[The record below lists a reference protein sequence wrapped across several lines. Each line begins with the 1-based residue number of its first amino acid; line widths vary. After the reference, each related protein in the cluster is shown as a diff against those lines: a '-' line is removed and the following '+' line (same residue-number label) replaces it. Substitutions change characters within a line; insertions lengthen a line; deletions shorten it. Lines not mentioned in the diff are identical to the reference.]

1 MRPEYVEKRKQK
13 MRERRGDTFDWIE
26 SVVLAL
32 VTCVLIFIFGVRV
45 VGVEGT
51 SMINTLENGDRLL
64 ISNLFYEPEAGDIVV
79 LRKLSFSKDPIVKR
93 VIATEGQVVKMDFE
107 RGIVYVDDVALD
119 EPYAHL
125 EMLPMRTLDFN
136 ALIDKDIGGVV
147 VPEGHIFVLGD
158 NRNGSQDS
166 RDEHIGCVDNRYVMG
181 RAFLLIYPG
190 LDIDSGKS
198 DFSRIGVIK

>member
-1 MRPEYVEKRKQK
+1 MRPEYVEKRKRK
-13 MRERRGDTFDWIE
+13 MRERRGNTFDWIE

-32 VTCVLIFIFGVRV
+32 VTCVLVFTFGVRV

-51 SMINTLENGDRLL
+51 SMINTLENGDRIL

-107 RGIVYVDDVALD
+107 RGIVYVDDVPLD
-119 EPYAHL
+119 EPYVHL

-136 ALIDKDIGGVV
+136 ALVEKDIGGVV

-190 LDIDSGKS
+190 KDIDSGKS
-198 DFSRIGVIK
+198 DFGRIGVIR

>member
-1 MRPEYVEKRKQK
+1 MRPEYVAKRKRK
-13 MRERRGDTFDWIE
+13 MRERRGNTFDWIE

-32 VTCVLIFIFGVRV
+32 VTCVLVFTFGVRV

-51 SMINTLENGDRLL
+51 SMINTLENGDRIL

-107 RGIVYVDDVALD
+107 RGVVYVDDVALD
-119 EPYAHL
+119 EPYVHL
-125 EMLPMRTLDFN
+125 EMLPMRALDFN
-136 ALIDKDIGGVV
+136 AIIDKDVGGVV

-181 RAFLLIYPG
+181 HAFLLIYPG

-198 DFSRIGVIK
+198 DFSRIGVIR

>member
-181 RAFLLIYPG
+181 RAFLLVYPG
-190 LDIDSGKS
+190 IDIDSGKS

>member
-13 MRERRGDTFDWIE
+13 MRVRRGNNFDWIE
-26 SVVLAL
+26 SIVLAL
-32 VTCVLIFIFGVRV
+32 VTCVLMFTFAVRV

-51 SMINTLENGDRLL
+51 SMINTLEHGDRLL

-107 RGIVYVDDVALD
+107 RGIVYVDDVPLE
-119 EPYAHL
+119 EPYVNL
-125 EMLPMRTLDFN
+125 EMLPMRSLDFN
-136 ALIDKDIGGVV
+136 ALIEKDVGGVV

-190 LDIDSGKS
+190 QNIDDMQR
-198 DFSRIGVIK
+198 DFGRIGVIK

>member
-1 MRPEYVEKRKQK
+1 MRPEYVEKRKRK
-13 MRERRGDTFDWIE
+13 MRERRGNTFDWIE

-32 VTCVLIFIFGVRV
+32 VTCVIIFTFVARV

-51 SMINTLENGDRLL
+51 SMINTLENGDRVL

-107 RGIVYVDDVALD
+107 RGIVYVDDVPLD
-119 EPYAHL
+119 EPYVHL
-125 EMLPMRTLDFN
+125 EMLPMRSLDFN

-166 RDEHIGCVDNRYVMG
+166 RDEHIGCVDERYVMG

-190 LDIDSGKS
+190 CNIDSGKS
-198 DFSRIGVIK
+198 DFGRIGVIK

>member
-1 MRPEYVEKRKQK
+1 MRPEYVAKRKRK
-13 MRERRGDTFDWIE
+13 MRERRGNTFDWIE

-32 VTCVLIFIFGVRV
+32 VTCVLVFTFGVRV

-51 SMINTLENGDRLL
+51 SMINTLENGDRIL

-119 EPYAHL
+119 EPYVHL
-125 EMLPMRTLDFN
+125 EMLPMRALDFN
-136 ALIDKDIGGVV
+136 AIIDKDVGGVV

-181 RAFLLIYPG
+181 HAFLLIYPG

-198 DFSRIGVIK
+198 DFSRIGVIR

>member
-107 RGIVYVDDVALD
+107 RGIVYVDDVALE
-119 EPYAHL
+119 EPYVHL
-125 EMLPMRTLDFN
+125 EMLPMRALDFN
-136 ALIDKDIGGVV
+136 AIIDKDIGGVV

-166 RDEHIGCVDNRYVMG
+166 RDEHIGCVDNRSIMG

-190 LDIDSGKS
+190 QNIDSGKS
-198 DFSRIGVIK
+198 DMSRIGVIK

>member
-13 MRERRGDTFDWIE
+13 MRERRGNTFDWIE

-32 VTCVLIFIFGVRV
+32 VTCVLIFTFGVRV

-51 SMINTLENGDRLL
+51 SMINTLENGDRIL

-119 EPYAHL
+119 EPYVHL
-125 EMLPMRTLDFN
+125 EMLPMRALDFN
-136 ALIDKDIGGVV
+136 ALVEKDIGGVV

-166 RDEHIGCVDNRYVMG
+166 RDEHIGCVDKRYVMG

-190 LDIDSGKS
+190 MDIDSGKS
-198 DFSRIGVIK
+198 DFGRIGAIR

>member
-107 RGIVYVDDVALD
+107 RGIVYVDDVALE
-119 EPYAHL
+119 EPYVHL
-125 EMLPMRTLDFN
+125 EMLPMRALDFN
-136 ALIDKDIGGVV
+136 AIIDKDIGGVV

-166 RDEHIGCVDNRYVMG
+166 RDEHIGCVDNRYIMG

-190 LDIDSGKS
+190 QNIDSGKS
-198 DFSRIGVIK
+198 DMSRIGVIK

>member
-13 MRERRGDTFDWIE
+13 MRVRRGNNFDWIE
-26 SVVLAL
+26 SIVLAL
-32 VTCVLIFIFGVRV
+32 VTCVLLFTFAVRV

-51 SMINTLENGDRLL
+51 SMINTLEHGDRLL

-107 RGIVYVDDVALD
+107 RGIVYVDDVPLE
-119 EPYAHL
+119 EPYVNL
-125 EMLPMRTLDFN
+125 EMLPMRSLDFN
-136 ALIDKDIGGVV
+136 ALIEKDVGGVV

-190 LDIDSGKS
+190 QNIDDMQR
-198 DFSRIGVIK
+198 DFGRIGVIK

>member
-1 MRPEYVEKRKQK
+1 MRPEYVAKRKRK
-13 MRERRGDTFDWIE
+13 MRERRGNTFDWIE

-32 VTCVLIFIFGVRV
+32 VTCVLVFTFGVRV

-51 SMINTLENGDRLL
+51 SMINTLENGDRIL

-107 RGIVYVDDVALD
+107 RGIVYVDDVVLD
-119 EPYAHL
+119 EPYVHL
-125 EMLPMRTLDFN
+125 EMLPMRALDFN
-136 ALIDKDIGGVV
+136 ALIEKDIGGVV

-166 RDEHIGCVDNRYVMG
+166 RDEHIGCVDNRYIMG

-190 LDIDSGKS
+190 MDIDSGKS
-198 DFSRIGVIK
+198 DFGRIGVIR

>member
-13 MRERRGDTFDWIE
+13 MRERRGNTFDWIE

-32 VTCVLIFIFGVRV
+32 VTCVLIFTFGVRV

-51 SMINTLENGDRLL
+51 SMINTLENGDRIL

-119 EPYAHL
+119 EPYVHL
-125 EMLPMRTLDFN
+125 EMLPMRALDFN
-136 ALIDKDIGGVV
+136 ALVEKDIGGVV

-181 RAFLLIYPG
+181 RAFLLVYPG
-190 LDIDSGKS
+190 IDIDSGKS

>member
-1 MRPEYVEKRKQK
+1 MRPEYVEKRKRK
-13 MRERRGDTFDWIE
+13 MRERRGNTFDWIE

-32 VTCVLIFIFGVRV
+32 VTCVILFTFVARV

-51 SMINTLENGDRLL
+51 SMINTLENGDRIL

-107 RGIVYVDDVALD
+107 RGIVYVDDVALE
-119 EPYAHL
+119 EPYVHL
-125 EMLPMRTLDFN
+125 EMLPMRSLDFN
-136 ALIDKDIGGVV
+136 ALIEKDIGGVV

-166 RDEHIGCVDNRYVMG
+166 RDEHIGCVDERYVMG
-181 RAFLLIYPG
+181 RAILLLYPG
-190 LDIDSGKS
+190 MDIDSGKA

>member
-13 MRERRGDTFDWIE
+13 MRERRGNTFDWIE

-32 VTCVLIFIFGVRV
+32 VTCVLIFTFGVRV

-51 SMINTLENGDRLL
+51 SMINTLENGDRIL

-119 EPYAHL
+119 EPYVHL
-125 EMLPMRTLDFN
+125 EMLPMRALDFN
-136 ALIDKDIGGVV
+136 ALVEKDIGGVV

-166 RDEHIGCVDNRYVMG
+166 RDEHIGCVDKRYVMG

-190 LDIDSGKS
+190 MDIDSGKS
-198 DFSRIGVIK
+198 DFSRIGAIR

>member
-1 MRPEYVEKRKQK
+1 MRPEYVAKRKRK
-13 MRERRGDTFDWIE
+13 MRERRGNTFDWIE

-32 VTCVLIFIFGVRV
+32 VTCVLVFTFGVRV

-119 EPYAHL
+119 EPYVHL
-125 EMLPMRTLDFN
+125 EMLPMRALDFN
-136 ALIDKDIGGVV
+136 AIIDKDVGGVV

-181 RAFLLIYPG
+181 HAFLLIYPG

>member
-1 MRPEYVEKRKQK
+1 MRPEYVAKRKRK
-13 MRERRGDTFDWIE
+13 MRQRRGDIFDWIE

-32 VTCVLIFIFGVRV
+32 VTCVLVFTFGVRV

-93 VIATEGQVVKMDFE
+93 IIATEGQVVKMDFE

-125 EMLPMRTLDFN
+125 EMLPMRALDFN

-166 RDEHIGCVDNRYVMG
+166 RDEHIGCVDERYVMG

-198 DFSRIGVIK
+198 DFGRIGVIK

>member
-13 MRERRGDTFDWIE
+13 MRERRGNTFDWIE

-32 VTCVLIFIFGVRV
+32 VTCVLLFTFGARV
-45 VGVEGT
+45 MGVEGT
-51 SMINTLENGDRLL
+51 SMINTLENGDRVL
-64 ISNLFYEPEAGDIVV
+64 ISNLFYEPKAGDIVV

-93 VIATEGQVVKMDFE
+93 VIATEGQVVKMDFD
-107 RGIVYVDDVALD
+107 RGIVYVDDVPLE
-119 EPYAHL
+119 EPYVHL
-125 EMLPMRTLDFN
+125 EMLPMRALDFN
-136 ALIDKDIGGVV
+136 ALIDKDVGGVV

-181 RAFLLIYPG
+181 RALLLLYPG
-190 LDIDSGKS
+190 RNIDDDKS

>member
-1 MRPEYVEKRKQK
+1 MRPEYVAKRKRK
-13 MRERRGDTFDWIE
+13 MRERRGNTFDWIE

-32 VTCVLIFIFGVRV
+32 VTCVLVFTFGVRV

-51 SMINTLENGDRLL
+51 SMINTLENGDRIL

-119 EPYAHL
+119 EPYVHL
-125 EMLPMRTLDFN
+125 EMLPMRALDFN
-136 ALIDKDIGGVV
+136 ALIEKDIGGVV
-147 VPEGHIFVLGD
+147 VPDSLFHMPRIPVNGRIFTH
-158 NRNGSQDS
+158 RITPIRPKS
-166 RDEHIGCVDNRYVMG
+166 
-181 RAFLLIYPG
+181 LLPLSISMPG
-190 LDIDSGKS
+190 
-198 DFSRIGVIK
+198 

>member
-51 SMINTLENGDRLL
+51 SMINTLENGDRIL

-107 RGIVYVDDVALD
+107 RGIVYVDDVPLD
-119 EPYAHL
+119 EPYVHL

-136 ALIDKDIGGVV
+136 ALVEKDIGGVV

-190 LDIDSGKS
+190 KDIDSGKS
-198 DFSRIGVIK
+198 DFGRIGVIR

>member
-1 MRPEYVEKRKQK
+1 MRPEYVEKRKRR
-13 MRERRGDTFDWIE
+13 MRERRGNTFDWIE

-32 VTCVLIFIFGVRV
+32 VTCVIIFTFVARV

-51 SMINTLENGDRLL
+51 SMINTLENGDRVL
-64 ISNLFYEPEAGDIVV
+64 ISNLFYEPKSGDIVV

-119 EPYAHL
+119 EPYVHL
-125 EMLPMRTLDFN
+125 EMLPMRALDFN

-166 RDEHIGCVDNRYVMG
+166 RDEHICCVDTRYVMG
-181 RAFLLIYPG
+181 RAFRLLYPG
-190 LDIDSGKS
+190 RNIDSGKS
-198 DFSRIGVIK
+198 DFGRIGVIK

>member
-13 MRERRGDTFDWIE
+13 MRERRGGAFDWIE
-26 SVVLAL
+26 SVALAL
-32 VTCVLIFIFGVRV
+32 VTCVLLFTFVVRV
-45 VGVEGT
+45 VGVDGT

-64 ISNLFYEPEAGDIVV
+64 ISNLFYEPKAGDIVV

-93 VIATEGQVVKMDFE
+93 VIATEGQVVKMDFD
-107 RGIVYVDDVALD
+107 RGIVYVDDVPLD
-119 EPYAHL
+119 EPYVHL
-125 EMLPMRTLDFN
+125 EMLPMRALDFN
-136 ALIDKDIGGVV
+136 ALIDKDVGGVV

-166 RDEHIGCVDNRYVMG
+166 RDEHIGCVDTRYVMG

-190 LDIDSGKS
+190 QNIDDGQH
-198 DFSRIGVIK
+198 DFSRIGALR

>member
-1 MRPEYVEKRKQK
+1 MRPEYVAKRKRK
-13 MRERRGDTFDWIE
+13 MRERRGNTFDWIE

-51 SMINTLENGDRLL
+51 SMINTLENGDRIL

-119 EPYAHL
+119 EPYIN
-125 EMLPMRTLDFN
+125 ERTYDPEDFVGPVT
-136 ALIDKDIGGVV
+136 I
-147 VPEGHIFVLGD
+147 PEGHVFVLGD
-158 NRNGSQDS
+158 NRNNSTDS
-166 RDEHIGCVDNRYVMG
+166 RRATIGTVDERYIMGKVIFRILPFDKIG
-181 RAFLLIYPG
+181 AIYG
-190 LDIDSGKS
+190 S
-198 DFSRIGVIK
+198 